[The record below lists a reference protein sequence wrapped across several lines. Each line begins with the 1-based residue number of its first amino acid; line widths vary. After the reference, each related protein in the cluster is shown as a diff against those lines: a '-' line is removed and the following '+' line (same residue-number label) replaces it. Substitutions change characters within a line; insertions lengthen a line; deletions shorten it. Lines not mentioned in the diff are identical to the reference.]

1 MVWFPDAALKV
12 SQSSNSENGVFRV
25 HQRLAL
31 LLVADIV
38 HFQAPLS
45 TKVSLIEWFSL
56 IDHQRNRPQ
65 LYREMDE
72 TLRNGV
78 SGKFMFVYS
87 FLSFDVD
94 FFSPP
99 DVVSWDMLVLKS
111 IHTLF
116 RNSTPVKHEVLF
128 LQKMLPSICI
138 HSFCQEKTT
147 SVTEH
152 DTSPKECYMF

>member
-12 SQSSNSENGVFRV
+12 SQGSNSENGVFRV

-72 TLRNGV
+72 TLSKWG
-78 SGKFMFVYS
+78 FWEVYVC
-87 FLSFDVD
+87 L
-94 FFSPP
+94 
-99 DVVSWDMLVLKS
+99 
-111 IHTLF
+111 
-116 RNSTPVKHEVLF
+116 
-128 LQKMLPSICI
+128 
-138 HSFCQEKTT
+138 
-147 SVTEH
+147 
-152 DTSPKECYMF
+152 

>member
-1 MVWFPDAALKV
+1 MKHLEMGFLG
-12 SQSSNSENGVFRV
+12 S
-25 HQRLAL
+25 LC
-31 LLVADIV
+31 
-38 HFQAPLS
+38 LS
-45 TKVSLIEWFSL
+45 IASYHLMLT
-56 IDHQRNRPQ
+56 
-65 LYREMDE
+65 
-72 TLRNGV
+72 
-78 SGKFMFVYS
+78 
-87 FLSFDVD
+87 

-152 DTSPKECYMF
+152 DTSPKEYYMF